1 MEGKVVGIEG
11 RFGSEVTAGNGGML
25 RDGIVGIFVGR
36 LGSGGIVSL
45 GIEGIVGNGGRFP

>member
-1 MEGKVVGIEG
+1 VVGIEG
-11 RFGSEVTAGNGGML
+11 RLGSEVAAGIGGML
-25 RDGIVGIFVGR
+25 RDGRVGRFVGR